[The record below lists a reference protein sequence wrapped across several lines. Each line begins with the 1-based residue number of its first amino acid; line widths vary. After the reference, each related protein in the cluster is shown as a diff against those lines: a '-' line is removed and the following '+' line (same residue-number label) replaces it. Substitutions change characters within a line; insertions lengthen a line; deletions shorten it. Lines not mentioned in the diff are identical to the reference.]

1 MKKRIF
7 CLAAALVLLCSC
19 AAEKTDRS
27 SPESKTDPSGQA
39 APDGLHILSAQSA
52 AGYYL
57 LENSGNGQ
65 MLCFIDYA
73 QASEVPLCTSVSC
86 AHDSESCT
94 AWIPEN
100 AAVVSLVAVDG
111 KGIAF
116 IESPE
121 AGAQR
126 AEAANADGTDRRTL
140 YTAAE
145 GQYLETIACADEDS
159 LYCVLGQ
166 MEEKAY
172 STLLCRIPLD
182 GGEVEPVLSLG
193 SAAPELKGVCGD
205 ALVLYQS
212 RWGDTPEE
220 SEENGGD
227 HRVFLLQLGTKEEQT
242 LDAWHSEAGS
252 NGRSLIW
259 SGDRLYWIESGS
271 ADAICWMDSSG
282 KTGKTAVSW
291 PQEVAG
297 APQTSFTLEKVIG
310 RKALI
315 TVWGPWGTDSL
326 KRYAIDLAGETAVPA
341 EIPLTFVSNASERPI
356 EIMGQTEDDL
366 LVHFAQQDAIITQVQ
381 EDGYPAHL
389 IESTNRYGLISWE
402 DFLAGIPNYREIQMA

>member
-86 AHDSESCT
+86 AHDSENCT

-100 AAVVSLVAVDG
+100 AAVVSLVAVDE

-126 AEAANADGTDRRTL
+126 VEAANADGTDRRTL

-182 GGEVEPVLSLG
+182 GGEAEPVLSLG

-220 SEENGGD
+220 SEENVAITGCSCCS
-227 HRVFLLQLGTKEEQT
+227 LGPK
-242 LDAWHSEAGS
+242 
-252 NGRSLIW
+252 RS
-259 SGDRLYWIESGS
+259 RF
-271 ADAICWMDSSG
+271 WMHG
-282 KTGKTAVSW
+282 TAKPGATGA
-291 PQEVAG
+291 A
-297 APQTSFTLEKVIG
+297 
-310 RKALI
+310 
-315 TVWGPWGTDSL
+315 
-326 KRYAIDLAGETAVPA
+326 
-341 EIPLTFVSNASERPI
+341 
-356 EIMGQTEDDL
+356 
-366 LVHFAQQDAIITQVQ
+366 
-381 EDGYPAHL
+381 
-389 IESTNRYGLISWE
+389 
-402 DFLAGIPNYREIQMA
+402 

>member
-1 MKKRIF
+1 MRRASPSLRAPKRG
-7 CLAAALVLLCSC
+7 
-19 AAEKTDRS
+19 RS
-27 SPESKTDPSGQA
+27 G
-39 APDGLHILSAQSA
+39 
-52 AGYYL
+52 
-57 LENSGNGQ
+57 
-65 MLCFIDYA
+65 
-73 QASEVPLCTSVSC
+73 
-86 AHDSESCT
+86 
-94 AWIPEN
+94 W
-100 AAVVSLVAVDG
+100 
-111 KGIAF
+111 
-116 IESPE
+116 
-121 AGAQR
+121 
-126 AEAANADGTDRRTL
+126 EAANADGTDRRTL

-220 SEENGGD
+220 TEENGGD
-227 HRVFLLQLGTKEEQT
+227 HRVFLLQLGTKGEQT

-259 SGDRLYWIESGS
+259 SGGPPLLDRERQRRCDLLDGFIRQNGKDGGLVAPRGCRCA
-271 ADAICWMDSSG
+271 ADEFYAG
-282 KTGKTAVSW
+282 KGHRGKS
-291 PQEVAG
+291 PDHRLG
-297 APQTSFTLEKVIG
+297 DHG
-310 RKALI
+310 
-315 TVWGPWGTDSL
+315 GTDSL

-356 EIMGQTEDDL
+356 EIMGQTEDGAAGAFCTAGCD
-366 LVHFAQQDAIITQVQ
+366 HHAGAGGWISR
-381 EDGYPAHL
+381 HL
-389 IESTNRYGLISWE
+389 IESTNRYGLISWRI
-402 DFLAGIPNYREIQMA
+402 FLAGIPNYREIQMA